1 MPKLKHQAIVQIL
14 HDEPQLVAMLLGH
27 SGLMTPSGSYPVI
40 ADRDLSHRSPDL
52 LKELREDNVFLFR
65 GMYETIAVVVE
76 VQTTRP
82 NSRRLLTWPCYVTS
96 ARAVHDAKPTC

>member
-52 LKELREDNVFLFR
+52 LKELREDNVCVHSR
-65 GMYETIAVVVE
+65 GWHPGAPLSCFEALV
-76 VQTTRP
+76 
-82 NSRRLLTWPCYVTS
+82 SS
-96 ARAVHDAKPTC
+96 